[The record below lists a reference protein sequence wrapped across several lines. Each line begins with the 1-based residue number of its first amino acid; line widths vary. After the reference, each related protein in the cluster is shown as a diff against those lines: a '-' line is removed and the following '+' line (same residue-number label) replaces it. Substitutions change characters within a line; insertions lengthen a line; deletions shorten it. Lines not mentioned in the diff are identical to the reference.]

1 MKAHWLDQFEQEQE
15 LRYCENHVYT
25 PPQNPLENL
34 STDQI
39 IKKIE
44 SCLGSTTRPLW
55 NEFLRRLNQ

>member
-1 MKAHWLDQFEQEQE
+1 MKAHWLDRFEQEQE
-15 LRYCENHVYT
+15 LRFSEFTTYT
-25 PPQNPLENL
+25 PPQNSLENL